1 MNFINNF
8 ESFDEIHSEWEYI
21 FRNNH
26 NRDNIFFNFFD
37 LKKIWWETFQNNQ
50 KRLFIVANSEK
61 SIIAPLIEENGLIT
75 FVGDKDLFDY
85 QDFIFKQ
92 DISLEFLEDFLGY
105 CFNNLNAKTIK
116 FESIQEI
123 SPTLKIL
130 KELKINSELSINIS
144 YEDVAPFINLPQS
157 WEQFLSSLNKKN
169 RHEIK
174 RKLLRFENEANT
186 ETLVISDKKNVIPV
200 LNDLIELMK
209 QDEKKRIFFTE
220 GREYFFSKIV
230 KLFSEK
236 DLLRIIITKVDN
248 VISAGSINFNNGY
261 SNLLYNSGYNFDHK
275 SLSIGLV
282 NHIENIKICID
293 NGIKVFDFLRGG
305 EDYKYRLGA
314 SDKKIYTIEITN
326 KN

>member
-37 LKKIWWETFQNNQ
+37 LKKIWWEIFQNNKKQ
-50 KRLFIVANSEK
+50 LLIVANSEK

-130 KELKINSELSINIS
+130 KELKINSELSMDLEKNTGGVIL
-144 YEDVAPFINLPQS
+144 DFIGKEGVRNKCSVHNAKLARNLRT
-157 WEQFLSSLNKKN
+157 KK
-169 RHEIK
+169 K
-174 RKLLRFENEANT
+174 
-186 ETLVISDKKNVIPV
+186 TLHKK
-200 LNDLIELMK
+200 D
-209 QDEKKRIFFTE
+209 RIFSYRT
-220 GREYFFSKIV
+220 
-230 KLFSEK
+230 
-236 DLLRIIITKVDN
+236 
-248 VISAGSINFNNGY
+248 NNRY
-261 SNLLYNSGYNFDHK
+261 
-275 SLSIGLV
+275 
-282 NHIENIKICID
+282 
-293 NGIKVFDFLRGG
+293 
-305 EDYKYRLGA
+305 
-314 SDKKIYTIEITN
+314 
-326 KN
+326 